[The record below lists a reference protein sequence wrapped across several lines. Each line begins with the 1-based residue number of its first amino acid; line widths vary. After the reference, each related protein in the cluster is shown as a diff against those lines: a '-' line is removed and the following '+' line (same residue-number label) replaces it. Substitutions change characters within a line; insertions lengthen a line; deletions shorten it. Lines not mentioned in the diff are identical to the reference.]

1 MWLYCYDTDINGDKF
16 SPLFLWSRYQV
27 HSNVTDDMDGAPWWR
42 HQMETFSALLAFCA
56 GYSPF
61 PVEFPAQRPVTRSFD
76 VFVDLRPNKRLNK
89 QWWGWWLE
97 TLSRP
102 LWRHCNA
109 HAVPL
114 MTYLYFGPLFN
125 HSNRDITSS
134 SWADRVAVPERKYVI
149 KIRVRYQY
157 SRWRRKQLL
166 RNVYTAI
173 FIFCMVVFHS
183 TEARYSGAIITSV
196 WYANLWQNLTKLP

>member
-1 MWLYCYDTDINGDKF
+1 MEISLVRCFCDPATKSIPMLLMIWTEPHDDVIKWKHF
-16 SPLFLWSRYQV
+16 PRYW
-27 HSNVTDDMDGAPWWR
+27 P
-42 HQMETFSALLAFCA
+42 F
-56 GYSPF
+56 SPF

-97 TLSRP
+97 TLSRS

-109 HAVPL
+109 HAVPFV
-114 MTYLYFGPLFN
+114 TYLYFGPLFN

-134 SWADRVAVPERKYVI
+134 SWADRVVVPERKYVI

-166 RNVYTAI
+166 KNVYTAI

-183 TEARYSGAIITSV
+183 TEARYSGAIVTSV